1 MTESNDSLETIMLY
15 CVRASFSAYTKWFFL
30 QFRALMMSKSAVDNT
45 KKYCNTAAP

>member
-15 CVRASFSAYTKWFFL
+15 FVWASFSAYTKWYSV
-30 QFRALMMSKSAVDNT
+30 QFCALMMSKSAVDNT